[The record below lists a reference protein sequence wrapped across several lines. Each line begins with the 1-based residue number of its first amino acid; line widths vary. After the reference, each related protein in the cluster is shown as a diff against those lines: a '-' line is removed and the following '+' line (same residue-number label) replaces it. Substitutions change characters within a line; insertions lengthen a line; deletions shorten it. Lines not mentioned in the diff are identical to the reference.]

1 MTLREFG
8 LTRITPTVERP
19 SGALSSASWS
29 IAVTSL
35 AAPTRAS
42 RRRSIGV
49 VPAWDSMPVTDT
61 SNQLMP
67 CTPCTIPMVFS
78 SASRIG
84 PCSIWASKK
93 APTSRPPHSISP
105 A

>member
-1 MTLREFG
+1 MTLRELG

-19 SGALSSASWS
+19 SGALSRANWS
-29 IAVTSL
+29 IAATSF
-35 AAPTRAS
+35 AAPTIAS
-42 RRRSIGV
+42 LRRSIGV
-49 VPAWDSMPVTDT
+49 VPAWDSMPVTVT

-67 CTPCTIPMVFS
+67 WTPCTMPMVFS

-93 APTSRPPHSISP
+93 APTSRPPHSVSP